1 MESVNKKIFWY
12 FFGFI
17 CIFYLLGS
25 MFPNVDY
32 NKDTNKQND
41 RYTEN
46 IQRVT
51 KLVESLE
58 NNTTDD
64 KLNLTLEDI
73 LKLVSDD
80 SELSTVKK
88 EIEKLKDKY
97 EYDYEYA
104 YDDTIS
110 DLSDR
115 VDAVE
120 LKLNNQIEDTKQN
133 IKDREEREALE
144 KSQEKEKN
152 YQEETKKVDLEAYY
166 NAIQNAINQVNT
178 EVGYNSLEM
187 EKTYETP
194 GIRITLSEDN
204 ASYSNNELRAIIN
217 ALNKSL
223 YNIAKSYG
231 INSPRF
237 YYTLSGEE
245 VAVNRYIMAPD
256 EVKFS
261 GVLKQ

>member
-41 RYTEN
+41 RYTKD

-144 KSQEKEKN
+144 KSQYKEKN

-187 EKTYETP
+187 EKNYETP

>member
-32 NKDTNKQND
+32 N
-41 RYTEN
+41 
-46 IQRVT
+46 
-51 KLVESLE
+51 
-58 NNTTDD
+58 
-64 KLNLTLEDI
+64 
-73 LKLVSDD
+73 
-80 SELSTVKK
+80 
-88 EIEKLKDKY
+88 KY

-144 KSQEKEKN
+144 KSQYKEKN

-204 ASYSNNELRAIIN
+204 A
-217 ALNKSL
+217 
-223 YNIAKSYG
+223 
-231 INSPRF
+231 
-237 YYTLSGEE
+237 
-245 VAVNRYIMAPD
+245 
-256 EVKFS
+256 
-261 GVLKQ
+261 

>member
-41 RYTEN
+41 RYTKD

-120 LKLNNQIEDTKQN
+120 LKLNNQILRFVRT
-133 IKDREEREALE
+133 I
-144 KSQEKEKN
+144 
-152 YQEETKKVDLEAYY
+152 
-166 NAIQNAINQVNT
+166 
-178 EVGYNSLEM
+178 VGNRS
-187 EKTYETP
+187 
-194 GIRITLSEDN
+194 GHIRS
-204 ASYSNNELRAIIN
+204 SRPFVG
-217 ALNKSL
+217 K
-223 YNIAKSYG
+223 
-231 INSPRF
+231 
-237 YYTLSGEE
+237 
-245 VAVNRYIMAPD
+245 
-256 EVKFS
+256 
-261 GVLKQ
+261 

>member
-32 NKDTNKQND
+32 NKDTNKHND
-41 RYTEN
+41 RYTKD

-144 KSQEKEKN
+144 KSQYKEKN

>member
-1 MESVNKKIFWY
+1 MESVIKKYFWY
-12 FFGFI
+12 FFWCFFGVI
-17 CIFYLLGS
+17 CILFLLSS
-25 MFPNVDY
+25 MFLNVD
-32 NKDTNKQND
+32 NKDTNKQNE
-41 RYTEN
+41 RYTED

-97 EYDYEYA
+97 EYA

-120 LKLNNQIEDTKQN
+120 SKLNNQIKETKQN
-133 IKDREEREALE
+133 IKDREERESLE
-144 KSQEKEKN
+144 KSQDKEKN

-194 GIRITLSEDN
+194 GIRIILSEDN
-204 ASYSNNELRAIIN
+204 ASYSNSELRAIIT

-231 INSPRF
+231 ISSPRF

-245 VAVNRYIMAPD
+245 IAVNRYIMAPD

-261 GVLKQ
+261 GVLK

>member
-17 CIFYLLGS
+17 CIFYLLDS

-41 RYTEN
+41 RYTKD

-144 KSQEKEKN
+144 KSQYKEKN

>member
-25 MFPNVDY
+25 MSPNIDY

-41 RYTEN
+41 RYTED

-64 KLNLTLEDI
+64 KLNLTLEDV

-144 KSQEKEKN
+144 KSQDKEKN

-245 VAVNRYIMAPD
+245 VAVNRYVLAPD

-261 GVLKQ
+261 GVLK

>member
-41 RYTEN
+41 RYTED

-152 YQEETKKVDLEAYY
+152 YQEETKKVDLEDYY

>member
-41 RYTEN
+41 RYTKD

-97 EYDYEYA
+97 DYEYA

-144 KSQEKEKN
+144 KSQYKEKN

>member
-1 MESVNKKIFWY
+1 
-12 FFGFI
+12 
-17 CIFYLLGS
+17 
-25 MFPNVDY
+25 MFLNVDN
-32 NKDTNKQND
+32 NKDTNKQNE
-41 RYTEN
+41 RYTED

-64 KLNLTLEDI
+64 KLDLTLEDI

-88 EIEKLKDKY
+88 EIENLKDKY
-97 EYDYEYA
+97 EYEYT
-104 YDDTIS
+104 YDDAIS

-144 KSQEKEKN
+144 KSQDKEKN
-152 YQEETKKVDLEAYY
+152 YQEEAKKVGLEAYY
-166 NAIQNAINQVNT
+166 NAIQNTINQVKT

-194 GIRITLSEDN
+194 GIRIILSEDN
-204 ASYSNNELRAIIN
+204 ASYSNNELRAIIT

-245 VAVNRYIMAPD
+245 VAVNRYILAPD

-261 GVLKQ
+261 GVLR

>member
-41 RYTEN
+41 RYTKD

-144 KSQEKEKN
+144 KSQYKEKN

-223 YNIAKSYG
+223 YNSAKSYG

>member
-1 MESVNKKIFWY
+1 MESVNKKIFLY

-41 RYTEN
+41 RYTKD

-144 KSQEKEKN
+144 KSQYKEKN

>member
-41 RYTEN
+41 RYTKD

-97 EYDYEYA
+97 GYDYEYA

-144 KSQEKEKN
+144 KSQYKEKN